1 MIRRP
6 PRSTRTDTLFPYTT
20 LFRSVSLINC
30 PPAIETLLGTVARE
44 HCELPP
50 APKAE
55 NPLLSVTIRIGRE
68 TRRRGREAR
77 DLISFLGLTVT
88 VLLRSLLKPWRIR
101 PVALIAHMEQTG
113 LNALPIVGLIS
124 FLVGVVLAYQGADQ
138 LARFGA
144 QIFTVNLVR
153 SEEHT
158 SELQSPMRIS
168 FSAFCLKKKHN
179 SK

>member
-20 LFRSVSLINC
+20 LFRSEVSLINC

-55 NPLLSVTIRIGRE
+55 NPLLAVTLRIGRA
-68 TRRRGREAR
+68 TLRRGTEAR

-88 VLLRSLLKPWRIR
+88 VLLRSLLK
-101 PVALIAHMEQTG
+101 H
-113 LNALPIVGLIS
+113 
-124 FLVGVVLAYQGADQ
+124 
-138 LARFGA
+138 
-144 QIFTVNLVR
+144 
-153 SEEHT
+153 
-158 SELQSPMRIS
+158 
-168 FSAFCLKKKHN
+168 
-179 SK
+179 